1 MEQTPV
7 LSLGVLGTS
16 GKENEHRL
24 PIHPGHFDRIEPGV
38 RSRITL
44 EQGYGQRFGIDDDQL
59 RGLVGNIAARDDVI
73 AASDVILLPKPTLP
87 DVQQLRE
94 GQILW
99 GWPHCVQDA
108 ALTQVAID
116 KRLTLIAW
124 EAMNYWGSDGRFIVH
139 VFHMNNE
146 IAGYASA
153 LQAMTLAGFTGS
165 YGRKRRAVVLG
176 FGNTGRGAVQ
186 ALEALG
192 CQEVVVLT
200 MRDIHTVASPM
211 ASTVLGGMQRDLQ
224 DPNRALVLTA
234 GGMVPAAEFL
244 ADFDIVVN
252 CVMQDTDAPL
262 LFVLGAEITK
272 FVPGSLIVDVS
283 CDAGMGFDFA
293 RPTTFEDPMFEVGH
307 GVHYYAVDHSPSYL
321 WESATWDISEAIIP
335 FLAPV
340 LAGGETWDLDP
351 TLSAAIEIRDGVILN
366 PKILTFQ
373 NRSATYPHPFRG

>member
-1 MEQTPV
+1 MDL

-16 GKENEHRL
+16 SKENEHRR
-24 PIHPGHFDRIEPGV
+24 PIHPRQFDRIEPEV
-38 RSRITL
+38 RAHITL
-44 EQGYGQRFGIDDDQL
+44 EQGYGNRFGVHDDQL
-59 RGLVGNIAARDDVI
+59 RGDVGAMLPREEVI
-73 AASDVILLPKPTLP
+73 AACDVILLPKPTLT
-87 DVQQLRE
+87 DVEQLRD

-99 GWPHCVQDA
+99 GWPHCVQDR
-108 ALTQVAID
+108 ALTQLAID

-124 EAMNYWGSDGRFIVH
+124 EAMNYWGTDGRFIVH

-146 IAGYASA
+146 IAGYASVM
-153 LQAMTLAGFTGS
+153 QAMTLAGFTGS

-211 ASTVLGGMQRDLQ
+211 ASTVLGGMQRDPA
-224 DPNRALVLTA
+224 DPRRVDVLTSA
-234 GGMVPAAEFL
+234 GLRPAAQFL
-244 ADFDIVVN
+244 ADYDIVVN

-262 LFVLGAEITK
+262 MFVEGSEIEA
-272 FVPGSLIVDVS
+272 FAPSSLIVDVS

-293 RPTTFEDPMFEVGH
+293 RPTTFEDPMFEVGDT
-307 GVHYYAVDHSPSYL
+307 VHYYAVDHSPSYL

-335 FLAPV
+335 FLGPV
-340 LAGGETWDLDP
+340 MSGPTTWALDP
-351 TLSAAIEIRDGVILN
+351 TLSKAIEIRDGVIQN
-366 PKILTFQ
+366 PKILSFQ
-373 NRSATYPHPFRG
+373 NRAAHYPHDVVT